1 MRTKGYLVIAA
12 ALAIAISAMEVAAQ
26 APAAPL
32 GGAKGAPKG
41 NATKAAASTGVPKGG
56 GGGGG
61 GAYPQRTPDPAMVAR
76 GKALYD
82 VNCALCHGDDARGG
96 SGGPNL
102 LRSEI
107 LLNDKAGELVAPVLQ
122 EGRLVEG
129 MPKFNFTLAQVS
141 DIAAFIHSFR
151 VGGYDG
157 SRNRPPTIVVGDAKA
172 GATYF
177 TAKCGSCHSAD
188 GDLKA
193 IAARIADPRTL
204 QQRWLMPNAGGRGGA
219 PGAPTTV
226 TVTLPSGQKVE
237 GRLGRIDDFLVT
249 LTENDDTPRTFRR
262 DGDTPRVEIHDPIQA
277 HKELLPGYTDKDIHD
292 VTAYLVTLK

>member
-1 MRTKGYLVIAA
+1 MKRNYLAVAA
-12 ALAIAISAMEVAAQ
+12 IFAIAVSAMEIAAQ
-26 APAAPL
+26 APVTGA
-32 GGAKGAPKG
+32 GGAKGAAKVG
-41 NATKAAASTGVPKGG
+41 APKGG
-56 GGGGG
+56 GRGGG
-61 GAYPQRTPDPAMVAR
+61 GAYPQRTPDPTMAAR

-107 LLNDKAGELVAPVLQ
+107 LLNDKDGELVAPVLQ
-122 EGRLVEG
+122 EGRVVEG
-129 MPKFNFTLAQVS
+129 MPKFNFTMAQVS
-141 DIAAFIHSFR
+141 DISAFIHTFR

-177 TAKCGSCHSAD
+177 AAKCGACHSAT
-188 GDLKA
+188 GDLKG
-193 IAARIADPRTL
+193 IATRIADARTL
-204 QQRWLMPNAGGRGGA
+204 QQRWLMPTGGGRGAA
-219 PGAPTTV
+219 PGTPTTV

-249 LTENDDTPRTFRR
+249 LTEDDGTPRTFRR
-262 DGDTPRVEIHDPIQA
+262 DGDTPGVEIHDPIQP
-277 HKELLPGYTDKDIHD
+277 HKALLPTYTDKDIHN